1 MLPVPSEMIT
11 ETSLKDAGEVGAAST
26 APSQTSILVVGQTPP
41 PLHGQAIMIQ
51 SFLEGT
57 YPTFH
62 LEHLRL
68 NFSRSIDEVGSFSLR
83 KLGVL
88 ASVLVGM
95 VRARFVHKV
104 DVLYYPPSGPKRNP
118 ILRDIVLLCG
128 TRWLFRKTIFHFHA
142 AGLYEF
148 YPRLQWWEKPL
159 FRLAYRRPDLAIFT
173 AASTCGDAALLEA
186 KSVAIVPCGIADEAA
201 PYLALGTAECAQRPV
216 ILFAG
221 ILCEAKG
228 LLVLIE
234 ACALLR
240 KAGHSFELV
249 CMGDFDSKAF
259 QLEVEELVD
268 ANDLGCVV
276 HFPGVLTGSAKLEVY
291 ASCSIFCFPSHY
303 HSESSPIVLLEAM
316 SFAKPIVA
324 SLWRGIPETVG
335 QDGGAVLVPP
345 RDPAQL
351 AAWLEELLGSPELRH
366 EMGLRNR
373 RRFLQHFTVEQ
384 YRGNMERALKQVV
397 GGDSGCEGET
407 ADDSRERFAGAFAD
421 ALEVRVALHLGL
433 ERRLVEVADTGER
446 GDFAGRYADVEPPD
460 LPTALCSSLPPP
472 PPR

>member
-1 MLPVPSEMIT
+1 MFPVPSEMIT

-83 KLGVL
+83 KLWVL

-118 ILRDIVLLCG
+118 ILRDIVLLCA

-142 AGLYEF
+142 AGLHEF

-159 FRLAYRRPDLAIFT
+159 FRFAYRRPDLAIFT
-173 AASTCGDAALLEA
+173 AASSCGEAALLKA
-186 KSVAIVPCGIADEAA
+186 KSVAVVPCGIEDEAA
-201 PYLALGTAECAQRPV
+201 PYLEAVEHTQMPV

-221 ILCEAKG
+221 VLCESKG
-228 LLVLIE
+228 VLVLIE
-234 ACALLR
+234 ACSLLR
-240 KAGHSFELV
+240 KAGHSFQLV
-249 CMGDFDSKAF
+249 CMGAFDSKAF
-259 QLEVEELVD
+259 QLQVQKLVD
-268 ANDLGCVV
+268 ENDLGCTV
-276 HFPGVLTGSAKLEVY
+276 HFPGVLTGRAKAEAF

-324 SLWRGIPETVG
+324 TLWRGIPEMVG

-345 RDPAQL
+345 KDPAQL
-351 AAWLEELLGSPELRH
+351 AAWLEELLGSPELRR

-373 RRFLQHFTVEQ
+373 RRYLQHFTVEQ
-384 YRGNMERALKQVV
+384 YRSGMERALQQVV
-397 GGDSGCEGET
+397 AGDSGSESET
-407 ADDSRERFAGAFAD
+407 VDHD
-421 ALEVRVALHLGL
+421 
-433 ERRLVEVADTGER
+433 
-446 GDFAGRYADVEPPD
+446 
-460 LPTALCSSLPPP
+460 
-472 PPR
+472 